1 MNKRVSLG
9 DIIFLA
15 AAAVALVLLWN
26 FFSPPA
32 GFVVSCLVIGTLL
45 PILYRL
51 VRRFLPKSL
60 WPLPI
65 ILVIT
70 VTPFLGHQFWTV
82 SDRPGVFFAVF
93 GSALA
98 IGICA
103 VEFSLRPFF
112 PLKSGEKHT

>member
-32 GFVVSCLVIGTLL
+32 GFVVSCLVVGGLL

-51 VRRFLPKSL
+51 VRKFLPKSL
-60 WPLPI
+60 WSLPL
-65 ILVIT
+65 ILVII
-70 VTPFLGHQFWTV
+70 VSGFLNHRFCTA
-82 SDRPGVFFAVF
+82 SERPGVFFVVF
-93 GSALA
+93 GSALV
-98 IGICA
+98 IGVCA
-103 VEFSLRPFF
+103 VECSLRPFF
-112 PLKSGEKHT
+112 PLKSS